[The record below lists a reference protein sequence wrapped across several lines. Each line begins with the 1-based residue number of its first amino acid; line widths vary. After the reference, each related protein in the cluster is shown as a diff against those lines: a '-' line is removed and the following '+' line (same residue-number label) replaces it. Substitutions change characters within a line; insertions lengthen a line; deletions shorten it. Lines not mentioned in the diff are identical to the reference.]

1 MSKPVVAYYRA
12 EDVGAVH
19 RLMKIEFTHSG

>member
-12 EDVGAVH
+12 EDVGAV
-19 RLMKIEFTHSG
+19 RGPTKIEFTHSG